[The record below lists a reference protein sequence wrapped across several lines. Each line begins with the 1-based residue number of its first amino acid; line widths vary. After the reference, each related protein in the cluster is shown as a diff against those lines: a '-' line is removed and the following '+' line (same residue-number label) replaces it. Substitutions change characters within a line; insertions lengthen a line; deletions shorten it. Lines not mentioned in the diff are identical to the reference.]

1 MSLAIGAR
9 APMRTQRLRLPG
21 RALCF
26 VAAIAVL
33 LLVSLAW
40 VLQMSKQRGEAMR
53 QSWTDA
59 STDQETARQAQRRRL
74 AQQQTERA
82 LTGR

>member
-1 MSLAIGAR
+1 MALAIRAR
-9 APMRTQRLRLPG
+9 APMRTQRLRFPG
-21 RALCF
+21 RALCV